1 MINKAVIKN
10 FGTLTNI
17 KWENLG
23 KINLIIGENSSGKT
37 FLLKALYSTMRTIE
51 EYKRGDDKRSEN
63 EILSEKLYW
72 TFQTEKIGDL
82 VSKTST
88 STPCKGCQERAD
100 GDEKF
105 SDLVAKTST
114 TKLSCEI
121 TFDNKEF
128 HYQFGKDTTKIIQS
142 LTNRTSPRMSNSIF
156 LPSKEVLSIYHLILE
171 SREKDK
177 LFGFDDTYLDLVRAL
192 ALPRKGGESY
202 PKFANSRK
210 ALEDIL
216 GGKVEY
222 DEITTRWQ
230 FKKGNQKFAIGVTAE
245 GIKKIAILDSL
256 LANRYLDTESII
268 FIDEPESALHPAAI
282 SKLLDIIKVLAHSGI
297 QFFLAS
303 HSYFVIKKLYL
314 IARKNNFSI
323 PFISLNNNQNGEVGY
338 DDLLNGMP
346 DNSIIDESI
355 RLYKEEISGVLG

>member
-1 MINKAVIKN
+1 
-10 FGTLTNI
+10 
-17 KWENLG
+17 
-23 KINLIIGENSSGKT
+23 
-37 FLLKALYSTMRTIE
+37 MRTIE
-51 EYKRGDDKRSEN
+51 EYKRGDDRRTEA

-82 VSKTST
+82 VSKTATDS
-88 STPCKGCQERAD
+88 
-100 GDEKF
+100 
-105 SDLVAKTST
+105 
-114 TKLSCEI
+114 LSSEI
-121 TFDNKEF
+121 TFNNKEF
-128 HYQFGKDTTKIIQS
+128 IYKFGKETTKNIPQI
-142 LTNRTSPRMSNSIF
+142 TNRTSPRASNSIY

-192 ALPRKGGESY
+192 ALPRKGGKNYLE
-202 PKFANSRK
+202 FADSRK

-222 DEITTRWQ
+222 DESAKRWQ

-282 SKLLDIIKVLAHSGI
+282 SKLLDIIYVLADGGI

-314 IARKNNFSI
+314 IARQKDMSI
-323 PFISLNNNQNGEVGY
+323 PFISLHSSQNEEVEY
-338 DDLLNGMP
+338 DDLKNGMP
-346 DNSIIDESI
+346 NNAIIDESI
-355 RLYKEEISGVLG
+355 RLYQEEVSGVLE

>member
-1 MINKAVIKN
+1 MINKVVIKN
-10 FGTLTNI
+10 FGALTNI
-17 KWENLG
+17 KWQNLG
-23 KINLIIGENSSGKT
+23 KINLIVGENSSGMS

-51 EYKRGDDKRSEN
+51 EYKRGDDRRSEA

-82 VSKTST
+82 VSKTATDS
-88 STPCKGCQERAD
+88 
-100 GDEKF
+100 
-105 SDLVAKTST
+105 
-114 TKLSCEI
+114 LSCEI
-121 TFDNKEF
+121 TYNNKEF
-128 HYQFGKDTTKIIQS
+128 HYKFGKDTTKSIPF
-142 LTNRTSPRMSNSIF
+142 LTNRTSPRASNSIY

-192 ALPRKGGESY
+192 ALPRRGGKNYVE
-202 PKFANSRK
+202 FADSRK

-222 DEITTRWQ
+222 DESTKRWQ

-256 LANRYLDTESII
+256 LADRYLDTESII

-282 SKLLDIIKVLAHSGI
+282 SKLLDIIYVLADGGI

-314 IARKNNFSI
+314 IARQKNMSI
-323 PFISLNNNQNGEVGY
+323 PFISLRSSQNEEVEY
-338 DDLLNGMP
+338 DDLKNGMP
-346 DNSIIDESI
+346 NNAIIDESI
-355 RLYKEEISGVLG
+355 RLYQEEVSGVLE

>member
-10 FGTLTNI
+10 FGVLTDI
-17 KWENLG
+17 KWQNLG
-23 KINLIIGENSSGKT
+23 KINLIIGENSSGKS

-51 EYKRGDDKRSEN
+51 EYKRGDDRRSES

-82 VSKTST
+82 VSKAST
-88 STPCKGCQERAD
+88 DS
-100 GDEKF
+100 
-105 SDLVAKTST
+105 
-114 TKLSCEI
+114 LSCEI
-121 TFDNKEF
+121 THNSKEF
-128 HYQFGKDTTKIIQS
+128 HYKFGKDTTKNIQS
-142 LTNRTSPRMSNSIF
+142 LTNRTLPRKSNSIF

-171 SREKDK
+171 SREKDR
-177 LFGFDDTYLDLVRAL
+177 LFGFDDTYLDLVNAL
-192 ALPRKGGESY
+192 ALPRRGGKNY
-202 PKFANSRK
+202 PEFADSRK

-222 DEITTRWQ
+222 DDKAQRWQ

-256 LANRYLDTESII
+256 LANRYIDTESII

-282 SKLLDIIKVLAHSGI
+282 SKLLDIIEVLAERGI

-314 IARKNNFSI
+314 IARKNKSSI
-323 PFISLNNNQNGEVGY
+323 PFISLNNGPFGEAGY

-346 DNSIIDESI
+346 NNSIIDESI
-355 RLYKEEISGVLG
+355 RLYKEEVSGVLG